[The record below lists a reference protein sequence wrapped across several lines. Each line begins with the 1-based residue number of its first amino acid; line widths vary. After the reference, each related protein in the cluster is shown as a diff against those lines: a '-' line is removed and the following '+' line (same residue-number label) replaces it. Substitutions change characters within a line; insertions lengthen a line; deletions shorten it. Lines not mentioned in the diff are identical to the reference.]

1 MERLG
6 SQFAAVFDG
15 RQKVVDVFRNSG
27 SAGLLVLVVSSWLI
41 HSFEFCKPLVIPRPV
56 TLRYGLC

>member
-15 RQKVVDVFRNSG
+15 RQKGVGVFRTSG
-27 SAGLLVLVVSSWLI
+27 SAGLLVQVLSSWLI
-41 HSFEFCKPLVIPRPV
+41 HSFI
-56 TLRYGLC
+56 